1 MIMYRYFFYILGCLL
16 FTAPAFRAQITDSDM
31 SLSQALS
38 GPDIPENIRRE
49 LYLLNV
55 KYYSFDGK
63 IHKGQLVVHTSVIE
77 DVRELFDIMLEEKFP
92 IARVIPVQ
100 KYAWSDE
107 LSMKDNNT
115 SAFNYRRVKGTR
127 IMSKH
132 SFGRAI
138 DINPQQNPFLKR
150 GKYSPAGAVYKKD
163 QPGTLTAGSRIVKEF
178 KKRGWK
184 WGGEWR
190 SSKDY
195 QHFEK

>member
-1 MIMYRYFFYILGCLL
+1 MYFFYILLCFLI
-16 FTAPAFRAQITDSDM
+16 TTPALRAQIVDSDM
-31 SLSQALS
+31 TLSQALS
-38 GPDIPENIRRE
+38 GQGIPDNIQRE
-49 LYLLNV
+49 LNLLDV

-63 IHKGQLVVHTSVIE
+63 IHKGQLVVHRSVSE
-77 DVRELFDIMLEEKFP
+77 DVREVFEIMLEEKFP

-100 KYAWSDE
+100 RYDWSDE

-132 SFGRAI
+132 SYGRAI
-138 DINPQQNPFLKR
+138 DINPQQNPFFKR
-150 GKYSPAGAVYKKD
+150 GKYSPAGAVYRKD

-178 KKRGWK
+178 KKRGWR